1 MKPNTNTKAISKDNK
16 TGRSNTQTTCEL
28 LMQERNCQKKSKIGK
43 RKIEANTQKH
53 CSYSLSQPILSP
65 NSTTSTR
72 HTLRNWQPPLKI
84 FRYDQNTKNTAENFI
99 PDTMPSTS
107 FGSGEEV
114 SGNTAIATDSTG
126 APAEEGQTDNETIS
140 CNGNNQEDISLT
152 QQSTQEYVPKETTE
166 MEDGI
171 YEEPEIDETNVKEN
185 CTIQEGEKNK
195 PENHSDQMAQNFHNT
210 SNKDTSLLN
219 VRVMLDR
226 NSCKRYFIEH
236 SEEEADQSSVSTMH
250 IQNNDIPSATKV
262 DTGTEKDKEDSK
274 LNIISKSDVIS
285 ASGINV
291 LVKMNESSHCKEKE
305 KTKPSYDPVMCQ
317 IQSLTV
323 KYPQYMRS
331 IRTLIGSDEDSPLPL
346 DLFLND
352 SQLPWNMTG
361 EMEQLTEIQKVSQ
374 ETNHKITEYKTGDN
388 QCEEKGSLSGQ
399 VLTSQAEADKND
411 HSSLVKKEDQQT
423 VSSFQNK
430 SQKEYEESTFMPS
443 LVQTDILL
451 NKSDVHVDKIMQNLT
466 TSALV
471 AEKPSEI
478 CNVESIKL
486 QGCTDQANMVTVT
499 PICTVESTK
508 TQQGMEQADTD
519 TMTLICTMGST
530 KLWPGTH
537 QADTEAVIPI
547 CTVQS
552 TKLQKST
559 EQADSETVTPI
570 CTVQSTKLE
579 KSTEKADLETVTPI
593 CTVQSTELQRG
604 TEQADSETVTAVSLP
619 DPYPKLNIQSKSIK
633 MTTNTC
639 ELKEAQDVATASAVP
654 EDNEEKMKDLLVSP
668 ATAGNK
674 RTEEHLIRN
683 YEEASSDT
691 ASHSAV
697 TIGIETGQPGS
708 DRNKSNEN
716 GYKCPVE
723 TVTESMQVGE
733 KAGNTGPLY
742 VTYQS
747 PMKKKCLPEQN
758 EINQPNIGFRMSEDT
773 FSKFSMA
780 METSNVGSCPT
791 SSKNKIDIP
800 GIDNHC
806 INENCSEQP
815 AENTEG
821 IKDTAKT
828 GNTEPVNTLH
838 SPASI
843 TKKFLPKQ
851 DEINQSEIDVN
862 KPKDIFHKFP
872 IATATSSCSTVA
884 PNNETDR
891 PGNDLNN
898 HFTDKCSKQPVK
910 STDEK
915 DGDVKTGN
923 MEPLRIVHP
932 STPTRKEFHPQQD
945 AINQCTIGFYN
956 SRNIFC
962 KSPTAATEAPNI
974 LGQLGNDS
982 PTKEY
987 KHDTASHGY
996 LLDDDI
1002 GLTGSQLLRI
1012 EDQCQYNIQ
1021 SAEEECNYA
1030 SRCGEAR
1037 VSDTDMLPT
1046 PKWLQNMQQKR
1057 QKLRSIIGD
1066 ISRLK

>member
-1 MKPNTNTKAISKDNK
+1 MKPNAANKAISKDDK
-16 TGRSNTQTTCEL
+16 KGHSNTQTSSEI
-28 LMQERNCQKKSKIGK
+28 LMQERNCQKKSKTRK

-84 FRYDQNTKNTAENFI
+84 FRYGQNTKNTAENFI

-114 SGNTAIATDSTG
+114 SGNIAIATDSTG

-140 CNGNNQEDISLT
+140 CNGNNQEDISSS
-152 QQSTQEYVPKETTE
+152 QQSTQEYAPKETTE
-166 MEDGI
+166 MEDGKH
-171 YEEPEIDETNVKEN
+171 EEPEIDGTNVTEN
-185 CTIQEGEKNK
+185 CAIQEGEKNK
-195 PENHSDQMAQNFHNT
+195 SEDNSDQMAQKLHNT

-226 NSCKRYFIEH
+226 NSCNQYFIEH
-236 SEEEADQSSVSTMH
+236 SEEKTDQSSVSTKH

-262 DTGTEKDKEDSK
+262 DTGTEKDKQDSK

-285 ASGINV
+285 ASGINF
-291 LVKMNESSHCKEKE
+291 LVKINESSHGKEKE
-305 KTKPSYDPVMCQ
+305 KSKPSYDTVMCQ

-352 SQLPWNMTG
+352 SQLPWNKTG
-361 EMEQLTEIQKVSQ
+361 KMEQMTEIQTISQ
-374 ETNHKITEYKTGDN
+374 ETTHKITENKTGDN

-399 VLTSQAEADKND
+399 VLTSQAEADKNN
-411 HSSLVKKEDQQT
+411 HSSLVKTEDQQT
-423 VSSFQNK
+423 VCSFQNK
-430 SQKEYEESTFMPS
+430 SQQEYEESTFMPS

-466 TSALV
+466 TSELV

-478 CNVESIKL
+478 CNVESTKL

-499 PICTVESTK
+499 PIHTVESTK
-508 TQQGMEQADTD
+508 TQRGMEQADTD
-519 TMTLICTMGST
+519 TMTPICTMGSI

-537 QADTEAVIPI
+537 QADKEAVIPISTVQSTKLQRGTEQADSETATPI

-552 TKLQKST
+552 TKLQRVT

-570 CTVQSTKLE
+570 CALESTKL
-579 KSTEKADLETVTPI
+579 
-593 CTVQSTELQRG
+593 QQG
-604 TEQADSETVTAVSLP
+604 TEEADTETVTAASLP
-619 DPYPKLNIQSKSIK
+619 DPYPKLNIRSKSIK

-639 ELKEAQDVATASAVP
+639 ELKEAQNLETASAEP
-654 EDNEEKMKDLLVSP
+654 EDNLEKIKDLLVSA
-668 ATAGNK
+668 ATTGNK
-674 RTEEHLIRN
+674 CTEEHLIRN

-697 TIGIETGQPGS
+697 TIGIKTGQPGS
-708 DRNKSNEN
+708 GQNKSNEN
-716 GYKCPVE
+716 GSKCPVK
-723 TVTESMQVGE
+723 TVTESMRVGE

-742 VTYQS
+742 VTHQS
-747 PMKKKCLPEQN
+747 PTKKKCLSEQN

-773 FSKFSMA
+773 FSKFSLA
-780 METSNVGSCPT
+780 TEISNVGSCPT
-791 SSKNKIDIP
+791 SSMNKIDIP

-806 INENCSEQP
+806 INENSSEQS
-815 AENTEG
+815 AKTTEG

-828 GNTEPVNTLH
+828 GITEPVNTLH
-838 SPASI
+838 SSASV

-851 DEINQSEIDVN
+851 DGRNQSEMDVN

-872 IATATSSCSTVA
+872 TATATSSCSTVA

-898 HFTDKCSKQPVK
+898 HFTDKHSKQPMK
-910 STDEK
+910 NTDGK
-915 DGDVKTGN
+915 DGDVNTGN
-923 MEPLRIVHP
+923 IEPLRIVHP

-956 SRNIFC
+956 SKNIFC

-974 LGQLGNDS
+974 LGQLGKDS

-1012 EDQCQYNIQ
+1012 EDQCQYNNQ
-1021 SAEEECNYA
+1021 GAEEEWNYA

-1037 VSDTDMLPT
+1037 VPDTDMLPT
-1046 PKWLQNMQQKR
+1046 PKWAQIMQQKR